1 METKKSN
8 KKEIARIDKF
18 QKNTVPTEATHSQ
31 LGFSWASFVSSSAL
45 FSLFLT
51 ATIFMIGWSY
61 ITNWYA
67 YFGISA
73 ENIDASLQQVLIY
86 SVEPIVT
93 TLLFF
98 ALGCFLFPIF
108 IAIRGQELN
117 LLESNSWFSII
128 MISIGLALG
137 YELYFWV
144 FQKPNGFASL
154 NENIYLISLIVS
166 IFYILLIYPFY
177 LTFNNIR
184 ISISKLFNKSNNV
197 YPDSSKNLKLLAQ
210 STLFYNLKWVI
221 LSIITFVTL
230 LSLAATLGT
239 SDAESGRRGSG
250 GIVQKVYLISSN
262 PISAIENLKVQ
273 CSETCSYGPLGLI
286 AENDNAFYV
295 ANWNRKNGLDPNSY
309 IIPRTNQSE
318 SFFIVPVR

>member
-1 METKKSN
+1 MENKKSN
-8 KKEIARIDKF
+8 KSKLAQADKV
-18 QKNTVPTEATHSQ
+18 QKINAPAQATQPQ
-31 LGFSWASFVSSSAL
+31 LGFNWVGFVSSSAL

-51 ATIFMIGWSY
+51 AIIFMIGWSY
-61 ITNWYA
+61 VTNWYA

-117 LLESNSWFSII
+117 LLESDSWFAII

-137 YELYFWV
+137 FEIYFWV
-144 FQKPNGFASL
+144 SQKPKGFSSL
-154 NENIYLISLIVS
+154 NENIYLISLVLS
-166 IFYILLIYPFY
+166 VFYILLIYPFY
-177 LTFNNIR
+177 LTINNLR
-184 ISISKLFNKSNNV
+184 VSISKLFKNSSNV
-197 YPDSSKNLKLLAQ
+197 FPDSNKNLKLLAK
-210 STLFYNLKWVI
+210 SPLFSNLKWII

-230 LSLAATLGT
+230 LSLAATLGA
-239 SDAESGRRGSG
+239 SDAEAGRRGSG
-250 GIVQKVYLISSN
+250 GVVQRVYLISSN
-262 PISAIENLKVQ
+262 PINAIQNLKVQ
-273 CSETCSYGPLGLI
+273 CSATCSYGPLGLI

-295 ANWNRKNGLDPNSY
+295 ANWNQKNGLDSNSY
-309 IIPRTNQSE
+309 IIPRENQNE
-318 SFFIVPVR
+318 SYFIVPVR